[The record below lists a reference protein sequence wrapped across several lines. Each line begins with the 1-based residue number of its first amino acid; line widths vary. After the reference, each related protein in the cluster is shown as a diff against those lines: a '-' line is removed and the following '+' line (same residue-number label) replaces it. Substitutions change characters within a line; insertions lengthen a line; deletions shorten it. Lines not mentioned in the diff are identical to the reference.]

1 MNASDILVSKVITVK
16 SSGTVQEVAE
26 LLLNNRISA
35 VPVVDDSGELVGMAS
50 SGTPTRAPGMTARGG

>member
-1 MNASDILVSKVITVK
+1 MNASDIM
-16 SSGTVQEVAE
+16 SGTVQEVAE
-26 LLLNNRISA
+26 LLQNNRISA

>member
-1 MNASDILVSKVITVK
+1 MNASDIMVSKVITVK

-35 VPVVDDSGELVGMAS
+35 VPVVDDSGELDGMAS
-50 SGTPTRAPGMTARGG
+50 SGTPTRAPGMTPRGG